1 MKEDMKTHYE
11 ILGVPSSASFSEIKA
26 AFLFLAKE
34 HHPDKR
40 PAGASPGGK
49 FSGITEAYRVLSD
62 SVLRYV
68 YDMELGIQPEA
79 DVIPVSG
86 RLEEPTVTGN
96 AAADYVETLAG
107 GIKFPVL
114 TEIAENVFEV
124 SGMEDVLVKKAYSAG
139 LYSFC
144 GLSNLSM
151 RQYYECGLK
160 AMRDKKH
167 KSAELFLSESVRMS
181 PRNLQY
187 RFALGA
193 VCLATGSKEKAASE
207 FREVIRLGRLKGY
220 HCLPVREALIKS
232 CLELGDYSGVKA
244 EAREIMRRGLKS
256 IPAENALRLARV
268 FERKNS
274 PRRGANE
281 SR

>member
-1 MKEDMKTHYE
+1 MKEDSKTHYE
-11 ILGVPSSASFSEIKA
+11 ILGVPSSAPFPEIKA
-26 AFLFLAKE
+26 AFLLLAKK

-40 PAGASPGGK
+40 PAGAPDEK
-49 FSGITEAYRVLSD
+49 FSCITEAYRVLSD

-114 TEIAENVFEV
+114 TEIAENVFEF

-139 LYSFC
+139 LYSFG
-144 GLSNLSM
+144 GLSKLSV
-151 RQYYECGLK
+151 REYYERGMK
-160 AMRDKKH
+160 AVRDKKYRA
-167 KSAELFLSESVRMS
+167 AELFLAESVRMS

-193 VCLATGSKEKAASE
+193 VYLAAGAKEKAVFE
-207 FREVIRLGRLKGY
+207 FREVIRLGGLKGY
-220 HCLPVREALIKS
+220 FCLPVRESLVKA

-244 EAREIMRRGLKS
+244 EAREILRRGVKS

-274 PRRGANE
+274 SGGGANE
-281 SR
+281 SC